1 MPPELIS
8 GGLGGGSGDV
18 APPLCLLGTRERF
31 QEAEPCATRARALGE
46 EDGCA
51 FYLLLTR
58 AACAPRGW

>member
-18 APPLCLLGTRERF
+18 APLLCLLGTRERF

-46 EDGCA
+46 EDGYA